1 MSLKDSKVGTAV
13 AVSDMARA
21 RSFYEGKLGLE
32 SSQQNDEMAVYD
44 CGGGTGLFV
53 YVSEH
58 AGSNKAT
65 LAGFDVSDF
74 EAARSELAAN
84 GVEFERYDNES
95 GVKTDENGVFD
106 GPGFKAAWFKD
117 PDGNIFAI
125 NGN

>member
-1 MSLKDSKVGTAV
+1 MSLKDYKIGAAA

-21 RSFYEGKLGLE
+21 KDFYEGKLGLE
-32 SSQQNDEMAVYD
+32 PGQQNDEMAMYE
-44 CGGGTGLFV
+44 CGEGTGLVV

-65 LAGFDVSDF
+65 LAGFDVPDF
-74 EAARSELAAN
+74 DGVRNALAER
-84 GVEFERYDNES
+84 GVEFERYEDES
-95 GVKTDENGVFD
+95 GVTTDEDGVFE

-125 NGN
+125 NG